1 MEEDNFFVWLNP
13 GYSKS
18 SAFLLSTCLP
28 GALRLRS
35 FLPCLILLFSFNVC
49 GFLFFHDLISVTQL
63 RSCSNCFKGAI
74 SFCLAPR
81 TCYVFCLNL
90 LWLWKQAHFIALLRM
105 QRRSSSPLFAAWSLL
120 WTFSSL
126 PNLYF
131 CSDKYSEAFVSVL
144 LTYENLLFHA
154 LIVKTPQCLLHNVL
168 TYH

>member
-35 FLPCLILLFSFNVC
+35 FLPCLILLFFFNVC

-74 SFCLAPR
+74 SFPEPAICSASIFSGYESKL
-81 TCYVFCLNL
+81 
-90 LWLWKQAHFIALLRM
+90 ISLR
-105 QRRSSSPLFAAWSLL
+105 
-120 WTFSSL
+120 
-126 PNLYF
+126 
-131 CSDKYSEAFVSVL
+131 YSEC
-144 LTYENLLFHA
+144 NLEVHL
-154 LIVKTPQCLLHNVL
+154 PCLLPGACCEPSHPSQISISVVINTQKHL
-168 TYH
+168 